1 MFSKFGLASVVAAA
15 SFLLTACEP
24 RAADPTN
31 DTPVAQAPSNSAAPL
46 KGSPTGGKCGG
57 IRGETCGSKKDYCKY
72 PVGQCDMPD
81 AQGVCTRRP
90 DRCTREY
97 RPVCGCDG
105 KTYGNACSAAA
116 AGVSVEAEGEC
127 PQPKA

>member
-1 MFSKFGLASVVAAA
+1 MFSKIGLASMIAAA
-15 SFLLTACEP
+15 SLLLVAC
-24 RAADPTN
+24 DPKAK
-31 DTPVAQAPSNSAAPL
+31 DSGPVAQAPSNSSTPV
-46 KGSPTGGKCGG
+46 KGSPTGGTCGG
-57 IRGETCGSKKDYCKY
+57 IQGETCGSEKDYCKY

-90 DRCTREY
+90 EICTMDY

-127 PQPKA
+127 PKPKA